1 MRMLFRPSALAAA
14 ALLLTACSTPTRQ
27 ASAPD
32 PQLAQIG
39 QIVVVYLENRSFDHL
54 FGLYPGA
61 NGVPNALAQG
71 LGVQVDANNQPYAV
85 LPPPLADKT
94 GKPDARLAGPIPNG
108 PFRLDPK
115 IGLGDTLF
123 SPIHAFWANQRQING
138 GRNDRFV
145 ADGNSGGLL
154 MGTYDGSSLGL
165 WKLAQRFTLADN
177 FFQSAFGGSFLNHFW
192 LVCACTPVYAN
203 APHHIVALDAQGRSA
218 EPDEPEAYVT
228 QDGYAVNTMQ
238 GSWLYDPTK
247 KQALLPPQTAP
258 TIGDRLSDKGIPW
271 AYYGQDFN
279 RAVAATQAGKGLS
292 TFSYHHQPFIAFKR
306 FIDSEAQRKAH
317 LKDRADFM
325 ADAQGGTL
333 PPVSFYKPTGG
344 KNMHPGRGSV
354 AEGDAEATE
363 IVNAVMAGPQWKN
376 TVVIVTT
383 DENGGFWDHAAPP
396 KGDRWGPGSRIP
408 AIIVSPFSEGGR
420 IDHTQYETVSIL
432 KLIEDRFGLAPLG
445 SRDAKANS
453 LAKALKF

>member
-258 TIGDRLSDKGIPW
+258 TPLATALG
-271 AYYGQDFN
+271 FN
-279 RAVAATQAGKGLS
+279 GPL
-292 TFSYHHQPFIAFKR
+292 
-306 FIDSEAQRKAH
+306 
-317 LKDRADFM
+317 
-325 ADAQGGTL
+325 ADAAL
-333 PPVSFYKPTGG
+333 P
-344 KNMHPGRGSV
+344 
-354 AEGDAEATE
+354 GDAL
-363 IVNAVMAGPQWKN
+363 MARLIEQAAAP
-376 TVVIVTT
+376 
-383 DENGGFWDHAAPP
+383 AAPP
-396 KGDRWGPGSRIP
+396 EAAPAASPAAPVVTPVNVPQVVRRRRGFAQVATALALMVAGGFAWQMICNFAIAHSQATRAAAQPAAPAATPRPAAVTGPTNASTP
-408 AIIVSPFSEGGR
+408 AGQVLR
-420 IDHTQYETVSIL
+420 
-432 KLIEDRFGLAPLG
+432 ED
-445 SRDAKANS
+445 
-453 LAKALKF
+453 